1 MESEL
6 TMDLKSLMEYLVE
19 TVGPLFIVFDENSDW
34 FSGSGDRTP
43 CARLFAFCDDI
54 LRELMKV
61 RRVYIVMSGYS
72 GVLQLVKDGTTAPSN
87 RVLDRP
93 IIFRRLSLHVLRPTE
108 IEEVLRNTQV
118 RRGSSKTM
126 LHRWGLTTDK
136 DVAEAAQYLLIRSS
150 SNPWVLIN
158 LLMTYPTYEFLKKEK
173 YPELSFSKRKGL
185 HREQRRYRPQLQ
197 EWLIEGKRV
206 ELTETIDDIENERVT
221 PGRISRCC
229 RLGWEGTQEN
239 AKLFTPP
246 EIKHEIATVVFPL
259 CDYVTYIT
267 EILGYLSPDINGVFL
282 WMCLKRWSELFSES
296 SEPKDKLPAL
306 FKEGTI
312 FGEYD
317 SVHFSVDI
325 AVLPRIR
332 PGTRCG
338 TLVYASLIDDAEA
351 AYAKH

>member
-6 TMDLKSLMEYLVE
+6 TMDLESLMEYLVE

-34 FSGSGDRTP
+34 FS
-43 CARLFAFCDDI
+43 
-54 LRELMKV
+54 
-61 RRVYIVMSGYS
+61 
-72 GVLQLVKDGTTAPSN
+72 
-87 RVLDRP
+87 
-93 IIFRRLSLHVLRPTE
+93 
-108 IEEVLRNTQV
+108 
-118 RRGSSKTM
+118 
-126 LHRWGLTTDK
+126 
-136 DVAEAAQYLLIRSS
+136 
-150 SNPWVLIN
+150 
-158 LLMTYPTYEFLKKEK
+158 
-173 YPELSFSKRKGL
+173 
-185 HREQRRYRPQLQ
+185 
-197 EWLIEGKRV
+197 GKRV

-267 EILGYLSPDINGVFL
+267 EILGYLSPDINDVFL

-296 SEPKDKLPAL
+296 SEPKDKLPAF

-317 SVHFSVDI
+317 SVHFSEDI

-332 PGTRCG
+332 PGTRCD
-338 TLVYASLIDDAEA
+338 TLVYASLIDDAET
-351 AYAKH
+351 AYAKHWLQLVREISGMLDGKDDESFCFKFRLQSRNI